1 MNHLNNYA
9 RHFLFTR
16 LFLPMG
22 ILVLLDAVIF
32 FLNSE
37 AVARQ
42 FTLFLSVLFFMS
54 SAIAIIFYPRFM
66 KFSFHLARYD
76 KYLDGIIKSYEE
88 WLSDINNRITVAEK
102 LPIKHFMIGHK
113 KKRAQT
119 PEIITKLLAGAKTN
133 KEGIL
138 GGYNKERD
146 DVEKQLDFYK
156 KEKMECS
163 KLLTTSH
170 EKNNRAS

>member
-1 MNHLNNYA
+1 MN
-9 RHFLFTR
+9 
-16 LFLPMG
+16 
-22 ILVLLDAVIF
+22 V
-32 FLNSE
+32 
-37 AVARQ
+37 
-42 FTLFLSVLFFMS
+42 
-54 SAIAIIFYPRFM
+54 
-66 KFSFHLARYD
+66 KFHLLRYNA
-76 KYLDGIIKSYEE
+76 YLADTIKSYEE

-119 PEIITKLLAGAKTN
+119 PEIITKLLAEAKTN

-170 EKNNRAS
+170 EKNNRTS